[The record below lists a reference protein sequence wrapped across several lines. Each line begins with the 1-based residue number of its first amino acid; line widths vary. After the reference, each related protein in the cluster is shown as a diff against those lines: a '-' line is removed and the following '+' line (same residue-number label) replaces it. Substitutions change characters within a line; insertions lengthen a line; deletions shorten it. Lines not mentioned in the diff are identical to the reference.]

1 MSLFRQ
7 HARAEYGHGAGQS
20 RAAILMNGP
29 HQTQCELNDA
39 ELEVVVGAG
48 MDVGGLA
55 DTIKQQQHENSMEQL
70 QSNEEARIRR

>member
-1 MSLFRQ
+1 MSLSRR
-7 HARAEYGHGAGQS
+7 HARAEYRHGAGQS

-48 MDVGGLA
+48 VDVGGLA
-55 DTIKQQQHENSMEQL
+55 DQIKQQQMQSSLEQK

>member
-7 HARAEYGHGAGQS
+7 HARAEYGHGARQS
-20 RAAILMNGP
+20 RAAILRNGP
-29 HQTQCELNDA
+29 DQTQCELNDA

-48 MDVGGLA
+48 VDVGGLA
-55 DTIKQQQHENSMEQL
+55 DQIKQQQMQSSLEQK